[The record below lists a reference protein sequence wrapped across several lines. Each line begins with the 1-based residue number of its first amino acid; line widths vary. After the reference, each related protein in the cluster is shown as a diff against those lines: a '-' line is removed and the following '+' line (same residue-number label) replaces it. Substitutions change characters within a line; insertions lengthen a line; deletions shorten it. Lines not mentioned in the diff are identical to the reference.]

1 MITATILGEE
11 RKFEDGATFLQAAKM
26 YQDRFEDDILLACAD
41 GNLRELWK
49 EIPDGSAVSFRTGA
63 DDSGRRT
70 YQRSAIFLML
80 KAFHDVIGTRKIE
93 KITIEFSIGNGLYG
107 EAKGDFVLDDGLISR
122 VKTRMKELAA
132 AEMPMKKRSVN
143 TDDAVRLFHK
153 YGMYDKEKLFHY
165 RRVSR
170 VNIYSLERYED
181 YFYGYMVPDTGYIR
195 KFDLIRYQDGF
206 VLMLPE
212 AGAASNMPEF
222 EPKDKFFATMKKADV
237 WGQKMGVA
245 SVGWLNDE
253 IAMGRSQ
260 ELILIQEALQEKEI
274 ADIAGQIAAQPDK
287 KNVMIAGPSSC
298 GATTFS
304 KRLSVQLKALG
315 LKPHPISVDDYFVDR
330 EFSPRDENGN
340 YNFEAL
346 ECIDLKQ
353 LNLDMTRLLAGETV
367 EIPRFDFKKG
377 KREYKGDF
385 LKMGS
390 SDILV
395 MEGIHCLND
404 KLSYDLPQKSKFKI
418 YISALNQLNIDEHNR
433 IATTDGRLL
442 RRIVRDARTRGN
454 SARDT
459 IRMWGS
465 VRRGEESNIFP
476 FQEEADVMFNSALV
490 YEAAVLKLFAEP
502 LLFQIPKDCEE
513 YIEAKRLLKFL
524 DYFLGID
531 SSLIP
536 VNSLMREFIGGS
548 CFQV

>member
-11 RKFEDGATFLQAAKM
+11 QKFEDGATFLQAAKM

-122 VKTRMKELAA
+122 VKARMKELAA
-132 AEMPMKKRSVN
+132 AKIPIEKRSVN

-212 AGAASNMPEF
+212 AGAASDMPEF
-222 EPKDKFFATMKKADV
+222 EPKDKFFSTMKKADV

-287 KNVMIAGPSSC
+287 KIVMIAGPSSS
-298 GATTFS
+298 GKTTFS
-304 KRLSVQLKALG
+304 KRLSIQLKALG

-330 EFSPRDENGN
+330 EFSTRDENGN
-340 YNFEAL
+340 YNKETL

>member
-11 RKFEDGATFLQAAKM
+11 QKFEDGATFLQAAKM

-49 EIPDGSAVSFRTGA
+49 EIPDGSTVSFRTGA

-132 AEMPMKKRSVN
+132 AKIPIEKRSVN

-287 KNVMIAGPSSC
+287 KIVMIAGPSSS
-298 GATTFS
+298 GKTTFS
-304 KRLSVQLKALG
+304 KRLSIQLKALG

-353 LNLDMTRLLAGETV
+353 LNLDMTRLLAGGTV

>member
-11 RKFEDGATFLQAAKM
+11 RKFEDRATFLQAAKM

-122 VKTRMKELAA
+122 VKARMKELAA
-132 AEMPMKKRSVN
+132 AKIPIEKRSVN
-143 TDDAVRLFHK
+143 TDDAVQLFHK

-212 AGAASNMPEF
+212 AGAASDMPEF

-287 KNVMIAGPSSC
+287 KIVMIAGPSSS
-298 GATTFS
+298 GKTTFS
-304 KRLSVQLKALG
+304 KRLSIQLKALG